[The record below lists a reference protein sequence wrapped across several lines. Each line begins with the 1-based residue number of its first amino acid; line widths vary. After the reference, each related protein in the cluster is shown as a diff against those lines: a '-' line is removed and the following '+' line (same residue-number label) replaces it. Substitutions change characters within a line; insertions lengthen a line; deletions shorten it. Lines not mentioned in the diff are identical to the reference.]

1 MSVTQLTTIFDFSS
15 PNGLSALTELPLF
28 KSFFVGGFECSTHR
42 TKAGRRLDL
51 IAATAHDTHTAADYL
66 RLQHQGI
73 RTVRSGIRWHLIE
86 KSPGHYDFSSALPM
100 IHHARETNTQVIWDL
115 CHYGWP
121 DHLNVFKP
129 EFVRSFAGLSRA
141 FAELLANETND
152 VQFIS
157 PINEISFLSWA
168 SGDVGYFY
176 PYMQRRGFELKT
188 QFVRAAIESIEAVW
202 SVLPGTRILHADPV
216 INIVADPYR
225 PYERADAE
233 GHRLALFQSWDM
245 LAGHMWP
252 QLGGAEKYLDIVG
265 VNYYPHNQWIHNTPA
280 FNPSLALARD
290 HKLYRP
296 FRDILLEIH
305 ARYRRPLFLA
315 ETGAENDARV
325 PWLAYIADEV
335 SAARKAG
342 ADIEG
347 ICLYPIINHPGWDDE
362 RHCHNGLWDY
372 ANEEGEREI
381 YQPLADELRRQ
392 QQRFFPKKLAAAA
405 GAS

>member
-1 MSVTQLTTIFDFSS
+1 
-15 PNGLSALTELPLF
+15 LTEQPLF

-51 IAATAHDTHTAADYL
+51 IAATAHNTYAAADYL
-66 RLQHQGI
+66 RLQSQGI

-86 KSPGHYDFSSALPM
+86 KSPGHYDFSSALQM
-100 IHHARETNTQVIWDL
+100 IRHARETNTQIIWDL

-121 DHLNVFKP
+121 DYLDVLKP
-129 EFVRSFAGLSRA
+129 EFVQSFARMSRA
-141 FAELLANETND
+141 FAELLANETNG

-157 PINEISFLSWA
+157 PINEISFLAWA
-168 SGDVGYFY
+168 SGEVGYFY
-176 PYMQRRGFELKT
+176 PYTERRGFELKT
-188 QFVRAAIESIEAVW
+188 QLVRAAIESIEAVW
-202 SVLPGTRILHADPV
+202 SVLPETRILHSDPV

-225 PYERADAE
+225 PHERADAE
-233 GHRLALFQSWDM
+233 GHRLAQYQAWDM

-252 QLGGAEKYLDIVG
+252 QLGGAEKYLDIIG

-280 FNPSLALARD
+280 FNPSLALART

-296 FRDILLEIH
+296 FKDILLEIQE
-305 ARYRRPLFLA
+305 RYRRPLFIA
-315 ETGAENDARV
+315 ETGAENETRV

-335 SAARKAG
+335 AAARNAG
-342 ADIEG
+342 AHIEG
-347 ICLYPIINHPGWDDE
+347 ICLYPIINHPGWDDD

-381 YQPLADELRRQ
+381 YGPLADELHRQ
-392 QQRFFPKKLAAAA
+392 QQRFSPKKFAAA
-405 GAS
+405 GAA